1 MQEAY
6 DFTIQTLGEPTLS
19 SPLNVS
25 YYASDDKRILFN
37 NYLLHYA
44 DFKAPDGL
52 PLSVEVAGPREK
64 IFFDPSKAKA
74 AIVTCGGLCPGIN
87 DVIRAIFMELY
98 YRYGVKNVIGI
109 KYGFQGL
116 IPRFRHEIKELT
128 PEVVKDIHTL
138 GGSIL
143 ASSRGRQDM
152 DEMVNALKRMNV
164 DIFFCIGGDG
174 AMRATECI
182 TEEITR
188 RNLNIAVVGIP
199 KTIDNDLNLIQRTF
213 GFDTAIS
220 EAVKAIQCAHVEAT
234 GAPNGIGLV
243 KIMGRQSGHIAAC
256 ASLAQS
262 DVNFVLIPE
271 VPFDLEGERGLLKV
285 LERSLKDRG
294 HCVIL
299 VAEGA
304 GQELIGKGDGT
315 VETDASGN
323 PKLLDIGQFLKEKIN
338 EYFQKAG
345 MEINLKYIDPSYT
358 IRSVPANSN
367 DSIYCGALGQYAVHA
382 AMAGKTGMLVGLM
395 KDEYVHLPLRMVG
408 SGARMDPEG
417 NIWMRVLEAT
427 GQPPSMKNLS

>member
-1 MQEAY
+1 MQETY
-6 DFTIQTLGEPTLS
+6 DFTIQTLGEPPLS

-25 YYASDDKRILFN
+25 YYTGDDKRVLFN
-37 NYLLHYA
+37 NYLQHYA
-44 DFKAPDGL
+44 DFKTPDGQ

-64 IFFDPSKAKA
+64 IFFDPSKTKA

-98 YRYGVKNVIGI
+98 HRYGVKNVIGI

-116 IPRFRHEIKELT
+116 IPHFRHGIKELT

-143 ASSRGRQDM
+143 ASSRGRQDI
-152 DEMVNALKRMNV
+152 DEMVNALKRKNV

-174 AMRATECI
+174 TMRATECI

-256 ASLAQS
+256 TSLARS

-285 LERSLKDRG
+285 LERRLKDRG

-299 VAEGA
+299 AAEGA

-323 PKLLDIGQFLKEKIN
+323 PKLLDIGHFLKEKIN
-338 EYFQKAG
+338 EYFQKTG
-345 MEINLKYIDPSYT
+345 IEINLKYIDPSYT

-408 SGARMDPEG
+408 SGTRVDPEG

-427 GQPPSMKNLS
+427 GQPPSMKN

>member
-6 DFTIQTLGEPTLS
+6 DFTIQTLGEPTLP

-25 YYASDDKRILFN
+25 YYAGDDKRMLFN
-37 NYLLHYA
+37 NYLQHYA

-128 PEVVKDIHTL
+128 PEMVKDIHTL

-256 ASLAQS
+256 ASLARS

-285 LERSLKDRG
+285 LERRLKDRG